1 MTVGKSLHAK
11 LYLEGVEVP
20 FIGASITST
29 VGQAGIAYIDVI
41 PHQIINDIKPRTLVH
56 LAVKDFTNPQQPYVL
71 AFSGE
76 VFGIN
81 FSKTPSS
88 RMFSISCI
96 DNSSYWDNVLTYFFN
111 PMQSLGKGADGIVR
125 ESHDRE
131 NATKGADGSVKVTHS
146 NTTYYQ
152 KIINDAI
159 NAGGDLIDALADVCK
174 DIGDVNDFYHLAE
187 QRLRIS
193 ERIIS
198 ASSGDLSKTIINQ
211 QQTLDWLMGMAG
223 QASGFSTLRMVISD
237 LISVLFHDFTSVP
250 FPSVVESSKVKTS
263 LIDPKQPTTIGEYLF
278 KPNMYMIA
286 PPMCNVFFP
295 DEYASFTYSRNFF
308 SEPTRLVYKPE
319 LPTYVGAGVQG
330 IVLPQVYEPESF
342 NFFMKGKGTMPS
354 EFIGTKDVQVS
365 NEQGH
370 VNDKE
375 YDEAG
380 VPRKSSNGIKRE
392 QAFMTNE
399 EKYKGIIFSQESMVP
414 ASSQFRQFIG
424 DAARE
429 TYSKNVAK
437 YLFYKKRFE
446 QRQIQITSHLKLSVV
461 PGFTALIL
469 DDSDG
474 EQNIVAYCSSVT
486 HRIYCNQ
493 GGYTNVNLS
502 YARLVTEQDAASGKS
517 GEPLI
522 PPWFK
527 EDIFGKKT
535 TPPASTDKEINAK
548 VKGSGDQVVVPD
560 ALSDYFARLIGKQ
573 GNKSVNHY
581 TKEKTLLGATNAL
594 LSEYRNVK
602 KKQGSVDGF
611 ITRITHRRYVTID
624 QAFSW
629 LGAKNIDNS
638 PGFSEY
644 SGDRLFG
651 NTGTNDATQLKER
664 RKIIKKY
671 RNALKISRGFR
682 G

>member
-1 MTVGKSLHAK
+1 MTTGKSLHAK
-11 LYLEGVEVP
+11 LYLEGIEVP

-29 VGQAGIAYIDVI
+29 VGQASIAYIDLI
-41 PHQIINDIKPRTLVH
+41 PHQVINNIKPRTMVH
-56 LAVKDFTNPQQPYVL
+56 LAVKDFTNPQQPFIL
-71 AFSGE
+71 AFAGE
-76 VFGIN
+76 VFGMN

-131 NATKGADGSVKVTHS
+131 NATRGADGSVKVTHS

-152 KIINDAI
+152 AIINKTIA
-159 NAGGDLIDALADVCK
+159 AGGDLIDAIAAVCK

-187 QRLRIS
+187 ERLRMS
-193 ERIIS
+193 DRVIS
-198 ASSGDLSKTIINQ
+198 ASSGGLSSTIINQ

-223 QASGFSTLRMVISD
+223 QTSGFSTLRMVIND
-237 LISVLFHDFTSVP
+237 LINVLFHDFTSVT
-250 FPSVVESSKVKTS
+250 FPSVVENASVSKS
-263 LIDPKQPTTIGEYLF
+263 LIDPKKPTTIGEFLF

-295 DEYASFTYSRNFF
+295 DEYASFTFARNFF

-342 NFFMKGKGTMPS
+342 NFFMKGKGAMPA
-354 EFIGTKDVQVS
+354 EFIGSIDTQASVD
-365 NEQGH
+365 QGH
-370 VNDKE
+370 INDKE
-375 YDEAG
+375 FDESG
-380 VPRKSSNGIKRE
+380 QLRKSSNGIKRE

-399 EKYKGIIFSQESMVP
+399 EKYKGIIFAQESMVP
-414 ASSQFRQFIG
+414 ASSQFRQYIG

-429 TYSKNVAK
+429 TYSRGVAK

-461 PGFTALIL
+461 PGFTTLIL
-469 DDSDG
+469 DASEGD
-474 EQNIVAYCSSVT
+474 QNIVAYCNSVT
-486 HRIYCNQ
+486 HRVYSNQ

-502 YARLVTEQDAASGKS
+502 YARTVTEQDIASGKS

-535 TPPASTDKEINAK
+535 TPPTANDKAYASE
-548 VKGSGDQVVVPD
+548 VKNNGEQVVVPD
-560 ALSDYFARLIGKQ
+560 ALSDYFAKLIGNK
-573 GNKSVNHY
+573 GNKSVNHQ
-581 TKEKTLLGATNAL
+581 TGEKTLLGATRHL
-594 LSEYRNVK
+594 LSDYKNIK
-602 KKQGSVDGF
+602 KKGGSIDDF
-611 ITRITHRRYVTID
+611 ISKTTQRRYVTID
-624 QAFSW
+624 QAFSFI
-629 LGAKNIDNS
+629 GATNIDNS
-638 PGFSEY
+638 KNFSEY
-644 SGDRLFG
+644 FG
-651 NTGTNDATQLKER
+651 ARAFGEAGSADATQLKNR
-664 RKIIKKY
+664 RSIIKKY
-671 RNALKISRGFR
+671 RDALRTSRGFR